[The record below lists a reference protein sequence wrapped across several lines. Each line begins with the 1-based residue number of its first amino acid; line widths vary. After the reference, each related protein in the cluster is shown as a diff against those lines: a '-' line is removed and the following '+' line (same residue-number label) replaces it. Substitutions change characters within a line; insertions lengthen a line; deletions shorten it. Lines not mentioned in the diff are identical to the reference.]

1 MQIKKLSTNAQRDS
15 VDGMECKLFRHT
27 YHPYHMHKQNMGLY
41 VLTRELAPA
50 DEQVVIALEQYRMVG
65 KALAT
70 EVSFSE
76 AEALYHRSHRAIQ
89 DEDALL
95 DNIV

>member
-1 MQIKKLSTNAQRDS
+1 MPLPASTPLSTNAQRDS

-50 DEQVVIALEQYRMVG
+50 EEQVVIAHQTVG
-65 KALAT
+65 YAT
-70 EVSFSE
+70 KPHSLRKKSHPIPDGFSFFSG
-76 AEALYHRSHRAIQ
+76 
-89 DEDALL
+89 
-95 DNIV
+95 